1 MAIGGAQRLNG
12 LENSNLVIYEELL
25 DRVDHFKYLSV
36 VINEN
41 LIWTDHIDHI
51 QAKIFQ
57 RLGILKRIKYLLPI
71 FSRKLV
77 YNTTILPFLLWR
89 YLG

>member
-25 DRVDHFKYLSV
+25 DIDHLKYLSV

-41 LIWTDHIDHI
+41 LTWTDHIDHI
-51 QAKIFQ
+51 QTKIIQ